1 MDPHSIF
8 PEKSIDM
15 ALHASTMRPFRFQG
29 EMALISSLPGDGRP
43 DPDTLLASVE
53 KEAKKRE
60 RGRLKVFFGAAPG
73 VGKTYAMLRYGIDEQ
88 AKGREVLAGV
98 VETHQRSDTEALA
111 RQLERLPL
119 RRFPAAGGTPVLE
132 EFDLDA
138 ALARH
143 PSLLLLDELPH
154 SNVTGSRHAKRWQDL
169 EELLDA
175 GIDIATTINVQHLES
190 ANDVIFAIT
199 GVRVRETVP
208 DYLITSAE
216 ELNLIDISEDD
227 LLQRLRE
234 NKVYLGEKGTRAMAH
249 FFRRGNLIAL
259 RQLAMRVAA
268 DRMDSELQ
276 EFRSIHPED
285 QKDGASL
292 REKVLVAITAAP
304 ESEQLIRTGYRL
316 SQALHCGWMA
326 VHVDTPR
333 GLWQRPQDQAWLWS
347 HMHLAEQLGAETVR
361 ITGVDVAGEI
371 IAYARLRRVS
381 RIIVGPSR
389 GLGKYVGRGPGSLPW
404 QLLRQ
409 PHPNIDVLVHPLE
422 LRGQGDGKSSP
433 VPGSS
438 YLQQPLQR
446 DYPLRISRPILASAL
461 AGILL
466 TAAGVLL
473 SPLVGSAG
481 FFLLSLLGAVGAAL
495 RYGRWPSI
503 VVIVSAQISLLAF
516 GFGFGKSLPHTL
528 ETLLPFGA
536 NIAVA
541 IIVSQLVARSRD
553 QELMARMRERR
564 ARNLYTLVQSISGLR
579 DSAEILS
586 GAARQIHDSLGLSI
600 SFWLAAE
607 GQENPQLH
615 RHASGEDRPPREV
628 LEALRSAALWVFRN
642 RRPAGM
648 GTDTLSALP
657 ALMIPMM
664 NGDHILGIMD
674 ISDLEFR
681 RIPGEWLRYLE
692 TISRLVAS
700 ALESASA
707 AQARSEDQ
715 MRLRLEK
722 MQNTLLSAISHD
734 LRTPLTA
741 MLGALSTLE
750 QFSDSLPPQEQL
762 TLIRSVRE
770 QTQRMGDN
778 MDRILRMAS
787 LLSGG
792 ASLNREWVPLGDILG
807 IAMRNQHPAC
817 AQRKFNF
824 QISPDLPLL
833 HADPVLLAQ
842 VVGNLVENACR
853 YTPPDTAIDI
863 QGWADQEKISVCV
876 IDHGFG
882 IPPGREEAIFERF
895 SQISPPAGEKGSGL
909 GLAIARTIVEMH
921 EGRIWATNLVM
932 NRGARFCFSIPR
944 KPLPILPEEE

>member
-1 MDPHSIF
+1 MIP
-8 PEKSIDM
+8 
-15 ALHASTMRPFRFQG
+15 TQ
-29 EMALISSLPGDGRP
+29 PGSGRP
-43 DPDTLLASVE
+43 DPDALLASVE
-53 KEAKKRE
+53 KEARKKE

-88 AKGREVLAGV
+88 AKGRGVLVGV
-98 VETHQRSDTEALA
+98 VETHQRSDTEKLA

-119 RRFPAAGGTPVLE
+119 RRVPAGGGTSVLE

-138 ALARH
+138 ALERH

-154 SNVTGSRHAKRWQDL
+154 SNVSGSRHAKRWQDL

-175 GIDIATTINVQHLES
+175 GIDIVTTINVQHLES
-190 ANDVIFAIT
+190 ANDAVFAIT

-227 LLQRLRE
+227 LLQRLRD
-234 NKVYLGEKGTRAMAH
+234 NKVYLGEKRTRAMAH

-276 EFRSIHPED
+276 EFRTIHPED
-285 QKDGASL
+285 LKDGASL
-292 REKVLVAITAAP
+292 REKVLVAITTTP

-361 ITGVDVAGEI
+361 ITGVSVAAEI
-371 IAYARLRRVS
+371 IAYAKLRRVS
-381 RIIVGPSR
+381 RIIVGPGR
-389 GLGKYVGRGPGSLPW
+389 GLGKHVGIGPGSLSW

-409 PHPNIDVLVHPLE
+409 QDPNIDILVHPLE
-422 LRGQGDGKSSP
+422 PRGHGDRKSSS

-446 DYPLRISRPILASAL
+446 DYSLRISRPILASAL

-466 TAAGVLL
+466 TAVSVLF

-503 VVIVSAQISLLAF
+503 VVIVSAQISLFAF
-516 GFGFGKSLPHTL
+516 SLGSSLPRTL

-541 IIVSQLVARSRD
+541 VIVSQLVARSRD

-579 DSAEILS
+579 DSTEILS

-600 SFWLAAE
+600 NFWLPAK
-607 GQENPQLH
+607 GQENPLLH
-615 RHASGEDRPPREV
+615 LYASGEERQPGEA
-628 LEALRSAALWVFRN
+628 LEALRSAAIWVFRN

-648 GTDTLSALP
+648 GTDTLAALP

-664 NGDHILGIMD
+664 NGDHILGVID
-674 ISDLEFR
+674 ISDLELR

-741 MLGALSTLE
+741 MLGELGTLE
-750 QFSDSLPPQEQL
+750 QFGENIPPQEQL
-762 TLIRSVRE
+762 TMIRRVRE

-778 MDRILRMAS
+778 MERILRMAS

-792 ASLNREWVPLGDILG
+792 TSLNREWVPLGDILG
-807 IAMRNQHPAC
+807 IAMRNQQPSC
-817 AQRKFNF
+817 TQRKFNF

-853 YTPPDTAIDI
+853 YTPPDSPIDI
-863 QGWADQEKISVCV
+863 QGWADKEKISVCV

-895 SQISPPAGEKGSGL
+895 SQISPLAGERGTGL

-921 EGRIWATNLVM
+921 EGRIWATNMVM

-944 KPLPILPEEE
+944 KPPPILPEEE